1 MHLVVDCDAVC
12 KRIVAG
18 ILEHR
23 SQLHVMAD
31 EPVDE
36 YRLQRI
42 VRREWATVAWPP
54 RSPTGPVLTDVF
66 EYL

>member
-1 MHLVVDCDAVC
+1 MHLVVDRDAVC

-23 SQLHVMAD
+23 SQLHVMA
-31 EPVDE
+31 DE

-66 EYL
+66 EDL